1 MILWALVVLGIVNA
15 ATLFVF
21 GFKLD
26 SIYNT
31 VTHINNRGYDIQTDL
46 NQLREDVEPFI
57 NSNGAEE
64 FPDEAYKPQM
74 QSQRGRKGI

>member
-1 MILWALVVLGIVNA
+1 MMLWALVVLGIVNT

-31 VTHINNRGYDIQTDL
+31 VTHINNRVYDMQTDF
-46 NQLREDVEPFI
+46 NQLQENIEPYI
-57 NSNGAEE
+57 NSNGDEE
-64 FPDEAYKPQM
+64 FPDEVYKPQM
-74 QSQRGRKGI
+74 QSQRARKGI

>member
-1 MILWALVVLGIVNA
+1 MILWALVVLGIVNT

-31 VTHINNRGYDIQTDL
+31 VTHINNRAYDIQTDF
-46 NQLREDVEPFI
+46 NQLQENIEPFI
-57 NSNGAEE
+57 SSNGDEE
-64 FPDEAYKPQM
+64 FPDEVYK
-74 QSQRGRKGI
+74 QSQRTRKGI

>member
-1 MILWALVVLGIVNA
+1 MILWALVVLGIVNT

-21 GFKLD
+21 GLKLD

-31 VTHINNRGYDIQTDL
+31 ITHINNRTYEMKTDF
-46 NQLREDVEPFI
+46 NQLREDIEPFI
-57 NSNGAEE
+57 NSNGTEE

-74 QSQRGRKGI
+74 QSQRARKGI

>member
-1 MILWALVVLGIVNA
+1 MILWALVVLGIINT

-31 VTHINNRGYDIQTDL
+31 VTHINNRAYDIQTDF
-46 NQLREDVEPFI
+46 NQLQENIEPFI
-57 NSNGAEE
+57 NSNGDEE
-64 FPDEAYKPQM
+64 FPDEVYK
-74 QSQRGRKGI
+74 QSQRTRKGI